1 MPILISVQIYLIK
14 EITFLAQKKLLSMV
28 FTLSYITKLKQQ
40 YLIELRE
47 LKIKNGISVMR
58 LTLIGVFINTTVFC

>member
-1 MPILISVQIYLIK
+1 MLILICVQIYLIK
-14 EITFLAQKKLLSMV
+14 EITSLAQKKLLSMV

-40 YLIELRE
+40 YSIVLRE

-58 LTLIGVFINTTVFC
+58 LTLIGVFINTTVSC